1 LCFPRMKNLKKNSQK
16 ISFNESNRGLDI
28 NKQSSVLLNF
38 CGRLYTVFTNLRIRS
53 FLLRVLRRYPQQ
65 LCAFSILF
73 IIALS
78 QYTLFNYFR
87 VLNIKPN
94 AILAALI
101 MLAPFFSLGW
111 SVAFAS
117 LSGIFSDIFSS
128 LPFGLDICLCIIWII
143 LAKQIFR
150 RLSPEN
156 NLIRSVIL
164 CLIIVLNN
172 LATQSVLFVLDR
184 PLSLDI
190 FPKIVS
196 IESIL
201 TLILALP
208 MYRLFVYLFMPE

>member
-1 LCFPRMKNLKKNSQK
+1 LCLLRMKNLKKNSQK
-16 ISFNESNRGLDI
+16 ISFNEGKRRLDI
-28 NKQSSVLLNF
+28 NKYTSVLLDF
-38 CGRLYTVFTNLRIRS
+38 CGRLYALFTNLRIRNS
-53 FLLRVLRRYPQQ
+53 LLKVVRRYPQQ
-65 LCAFSILF
+65 LCALSILF

-87 VLNIKPN
+87 IFNVKPN
-94 AILAALI
+94 VILAALI
-101 MLAPFFSLGW
+101 MLVPFFSLGW
-111 SVAFAS
+111 SVAFAF
-117 LSGIFSDIFSS
+117 LSGILRDIFSG
-128 LPFGLDICLCIIWII
+128 LPFGLELCLCIIWII

-172 LATQSVLFVLDR
+172 FATQSVLFVLDR
-184 PLSLDI
+184 SLSLDI
-190 FPKIVS
+190 FLKIVS

-208 MYRLFVYLFMPE
+208 IYRLFVYLFMPE